1 MKTKGEILQAINQ
14 CSKMNKAG
22 EESCCS
28 KCPYRN
34 KTFCYV
40 ALLKDIKEYVI
51 NDVTAFISYLKHN
64 VDYEL
69 KGDEQTI
76 IAKCIDIDNLDQ
88 HFEEM
93 KEIDNI

>member
-1 MKTKGEILQAINQ
+1 MKTKSELLTAINQ
-14 CSKMNKAG
+14 CLKMGKKG
-22 EESCCS
+22 ETMCCS
-28 KCPYRN
+28 KCPYKARAN
-34 KTFCYV
+34 CYS
-40 ALLKDIKEYVI
+40 ALLRDLREYVI

-76 IAKCIDIDNLDQ
+76 IAEGIDVAILEQ

-93 KEIDNI
+93 KGFDEI